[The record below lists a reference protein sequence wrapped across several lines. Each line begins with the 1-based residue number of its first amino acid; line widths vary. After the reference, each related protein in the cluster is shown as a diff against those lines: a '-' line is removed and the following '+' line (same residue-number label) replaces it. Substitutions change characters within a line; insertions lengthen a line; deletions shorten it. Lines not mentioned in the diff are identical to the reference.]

1 MLTTRLL
8 GKLPNARNILIPTI
22 SAVNN
27 LQNLDIATADAN
39 KYHGSFKPLGQLICQ
54 YCSASTTTT
63 TPAGV
68 TDKPN
73 AENGILKRVL
83 KKVGFTPN
91 SKARLR
97 VASHML
103 YESVADKINY
113 LAFFKDFEMP
123 NTFNSWFLVTEL
135 HVWMLLVRSMAEGS
149 ESGEDGR
156 FLRNC
161 IVEAMWSD
169 VNTRAKK
176 LGANNPSRT
185 RQQIEELSEQF
196 QAALIA
202 YDEGIMSEDRVM
214 AAALWRRFFEMNCV
228 DYERIER
235 LVKYVRTQ
243 VQMLDNLPRQDFLI
257 KPKIPWQDLDKIH
270 I

>member
-1 MLTTRLL
+1 M
-8 GKLPNARNILIPTI
+8 
-22 SAVNN
+22 
-27 LQNLDIATADAN
+27 
-39 KYHGSFKPLGQLICQ
+39 Q

-63 TPAGV
+63 TPT
-68 TDKPN
+68 TDQG
-73 AENGILKRVL
+73 NGIIKRVL

-91 SKARLR
+91 SKARIR

-113 LAFFKDFEMP
+113 LAFFNDFNMP

-135 HVWMLLVRSMAEGS
+135 HVWMLLLRSMAEGS

-161 IVEAMWSD
+161 IVEALWSD

-202 YDEGIMSEDRVM
+202 YDEGIMSEDRVL
-214 AAALWRRFFEMNCV
+214 AAALWRRFFALNCD
-228 DYERIER
+228 DYEKIER
-235 LVKYVRTQ
+235 LVKYVRRQ
-243 VQMLDNLPRQDFLI
+243 VVMLDNLSRQDFLI
-257 KPKIPWQDLDKIH
+257 KPKIPWQDLNKIH

>member
-8 GKLPNARNILIPTI
+8 TRFSNSRNVLAPMISTTSNAQIHQLTRHVGNSNCEYKPFLINTC
-22 SAVNN
+22 
-27 LQNLDIATADAN
+27 
-39 KYHGSFKPLGQLICQ
+39 K

-63 TPAGV
+63 TTPAEQG
-68 TDKPN
+68 
-73 AENGILKRVL
+73 NGIIKRVL

-91 SKARLR
+91 SKARIR

-113 LAFFKDFEMP
+113 LAFFNDFNMP

-135 HVWMLLVRSMAEGS
+135 HVWMLLLRSMAEGS

-161 IVEAMWSD
+161 IVEALWSD

-202 YDEGIMSEDRVM
+202 YDEGIMSEDRVL
-214 AAALWRRFFEMNCV
+214 AAALWRRFFALNCD
-228 DYERIER
+228 DYEKIER
-235 LVKYVRTQ
+235 LVKYVRRQ
-243 VQMLDNLPRQDFLI
+243 VVMLDNLPRQDFLI
-257 KPKIPWQDLDKIH
+257 KPKIPWQDLNKIH

>member
-8 GKLPNARNILIPTI
+8 SKLPKTRNILMPTI
-22 SAVNN
+22 SAIDSIQIQNISTDVNKFRG
-27 LQNLDIATADAN
+27 L
-39 KYHGSFKPLGQLICQ
+39 FKPVGQIACQ
-54 YCSASTTTT
+54 YCSASTTAT
-63 TPAGV
+63 TPVGV
-68 TDKPN
+68 TDKSN
-73 AENGILKRVL
+73 AADNGILKRVL

-97 VASHML
+97 VSSHML

-113 LAFFKDFEMP
+113 LAFFKDFDMP

-135 HVWMLLVRSMAEGS
+135 HVWMLLLRSMAEGS
-149 ESGEDGR
+149 ETGEDGR

-161 IVEAMWSD
+161 IVEAMWGD

-202 YDEGIMSEDRVM
+202 YDEGIMSEDRVL
-214 AAALWRRFFEMNCV
+214 AAALWRRFFELNCEE
-228 DYERIER
+228 YERIER
-235 LVKYVRTQ
+235 LVKYVRSQ
-243 VQMLDNLPRQDFLI
+243 VQMLDNLSRQDFLI
-257 KPKIPWQDLDKIH
+257 KPKIPWQDLDKIN

>member
-8 GKLPNARNILIPTI
+8 TRITNSRNGLVPMISTASNAQIHQFSRQEDD
-22 SAVNN
+22 NN
-27 LQNLDIATADAN
+27 FR
-39 KYHGSFKPLGQLICQ
+39 FKPLLLNTCK

-63 TPAGV
+63 TNPAEQG
-68 TDKPN
+68 
-73 AENGILKRVL
+73 NGIIKRVL

-91 SKARLR
+91 SKARIR

-113 LAFFKDFEMP
+113 LAFFNDFNMP

-135 HVWMLLVRSMAEGS
+135 HVWMLLLRSMAEGS

-161 IVEAMWSD
+161 IVEALWSD

-202 YDEGIMSEDRVM
+202 YDEGIMSEDRVL
-214 AAALWRRFFEMNCV
+214 AAALWRRFFALNCD
-228 DYERIER
+228 DYEKIER
-235 LVKYVRTQ
+235 LVKYVRRQ
-243 VQMLDNLPRQDFLI
+243 VVMLDNLSRQDFLI
-257 KPKIPWQDLDKIH
+257 KPKIPWQDLNKIH